1 MYRNH
6 CWQLHSLIKQYQ
18 KCKIRL
24 LPILAEVSI
33 SGIKIGKK
41 FPVLVDFWV
50 RPLWL
55 EFSRAKFYMNFVC
68 LVTPTSAHLADVPPA
83 ALAEPCDALPLAPPP
98 CGSAGRGQPRSRERT
113 GHAALASPVI
123 LAPAPG
129 GNTGERNYNGVPV
142 IIGNLFS

>member
-6 CWQLHSLIKQYQ
+6 CWQLHSLIRQYQ

-24 LPILAEVSI
+24 LPILAEV
-33 SGIKIGKK
+33 
-41 FPVLVDFWV
+41 DFWV
-50 RPLWL
+50 GPLWL